1 MYHPYKTVILLLQN
15 DTLAVVIVMSNDRI
29 TPLDVTTKDDLFY
42 EVKCRYP
49 DFDESNQHTNIH
61 SGLVVGGP
69 DPRSVFSSLDRP
81 TTQKG
86 SVVLKITKDGRAVE
100 NVFIGEKLTAVVES
114 DIEPDRLRVIDCNA
128 SRIGGTGP
136 QPNSIKLISQG
147 CALMPQIMGRVESV
161 SQRLEAPLTAFRIDG
176 SDQIEI
182 ACSVLICKEKCIQK
196 SDICESKRMRRSNGN
211 NEDAVTIDRRLRV
224 YVDGDPKGFPTSNN
238 DLCVSL
244 WIYAGTVAFLA
255 FLLCVVIS
263 LACIRSKRQR
273 RDLHMESINTASDC
287 LGSQYYKTID
297 SLPKL
302 EPTLSNAHCAD

>member
-1 MYHPYKTVILLLQN
+1 M
-15 DTLAVVIVMSNDRI
+15 
-29 TPLDVTTKDDLFY
+29 
-42 EVKCRYP
+42 
-49 DFDESNQHTNIH
+49 
-61 SGLVVGGP
+61 
-69 DPRSVFSSLDRP
+69 
-81 TTQKG
+81 
-86 SVVLKITKDGRAVE
+86 
-100 NVFIGEKLTAVVES
+100 
-114 DIEPDRLRVIDCNA
+114 
-128 SRIGGTGP
+128 
-136 QPNSIKLISQG
+136 
-147 CALMPQIMGRVESV
+147 MPQIMGRVESV

-196 SDICESKRMRRSNGN
+196 ARACHFSCALALPSDICESKRMRRSNGN

-273 RDLHMESINTASDC
+273 RDLHMESM
-287 LGSQYYKTID
+287 
-297 SLPKL
+297 
-302 EPTLSNAHCAD
+302 